1 MPGIVDYNEIFLE
14 KSWDWLNDP
23 EIRSLTLT
31 TEFSRDDQMKFF
43 NSLADRKDYWIK
55 GVVEDEVPVGAM
67 GLKNID
73 HESGNAEYWGY
84 VGEKKYWGK
93 GIGKFMLQMAVEKAK
108 QLNLQSIYL
117 HVAPFNQRAIALYK
131 KKGFTLCGASAGV
144 EKYILQL

>member
-131 KKGFTLCGASAGV
+131 KTGFTLCGASAGV